1 MQAIGPQ
8 ATLTTSGQLYRYI
21 YQAILPTLQNIRE
34 CQAIT
39 QRILAYTFQCD
50 QVAIVLDK
58 PLQLTT
64 ACIEN
69 VNNIIQRI
77 HQDEPLQYIL
87 GKAPFMGR
95 DFYVTP
101 AVLIPRPETEE
112 LVTAILQENSSSG
125 LSVLEIGTGSGCIA
139 ITLKKAWPASQID
152 ALEISPK
159 ALELAAVNAG
169 NVEATINWLQGDIFQ
184 ASLPNKQ
191 WELIVSNPP
200 YVRLSEQ
207 KYLHK
212 RVLAYEPSQALFVPD
227 SQPLIFYKR
236 IIDLATRHLKPHGK
250 IYLEI
255 NEAFG
260 QNIAHQL
267 AMAGFENIQVRQDL
281 SGKDRWVSAILPFH
295 KTLPK

>member
-1 MQAIGPQ
+1 MRAIDPQ
-8 ATLTTSGQLYRYI
+8 ITLTTSRQLYKYI
-21 YQAILPTLQNIRE
+21 YQAILPTLQNAKE

-58 PLQLTT
+58 PLQLTP
-64 ACIEN
+64 ASREN
-69 VNNIIQRI
+69 LTTIIQRI
-77 HQDEPLQYIL
+77 HQDEPIQYIL
-87 GKAPFMGR
+87 GQAPFMGR

-112 LVTAILQENSSSG
+112 LVTDILQENSSPP

-152 ALEISPK
+152 ALEVSPK
-159 ALELAAVNAG
+159 ALEVAAVNARYL
-169 NVEATINWLQGDIFQ
+169 EATINWLEGDLFQ
-184 ASLPNKQ
+184 DSLPNKQ

-200 YVRLSEQ
+200 YVRLSEREYMHQ
-207 KYLHK
+207 
-212 RVLAYEPSQALFVPD
+212 RVWDYEPNQAIFVPD
-227 SQPLIFYKR
+227 SQPLMFYER
-236 IIDLATRHLKPHGK
+236 IIKLATKHLKPHGK

-260 QNIAHQL
+260 PEVAQQL
-267 AMAGFENIQVRQDL
+267 DLAGFESIQVRKDL
-281 SGKDRWVSAILPFH
+281 QGKDRWVSAMLPC
-295 KTLPK
+295 L

>member
-1 MQAIGPQ
+1 MQDIGSQ
-8 ATLTTSGQLYRYI
+8 ATLITSRQLYKNI
-21 YQAILPTLQNIRE
+21 YQVILPTVQDTRE

-69 VNNIIQRI
+69 LTNIIQRI
-77 HQDEPLQYIL
+77 HQDEPIQYIL
-87 GKAPFMGR
+87 GQAPFMGR

-112 LVTAILQENSSSG
+112 LVTAILQENTSPN

-139 ITLKKAWPASQID
+139 ITLKKAWPSSQID
-152 ALEISPK
+152 ALEISQK
-159 ALELAAVNAG
+159 ALEIAAINAQHL
-169 NVEATINWLQGDIFQ
+169 EATINWLHGDLFQ
-184 ASLPNKQ
+184 SSLPHKQ

-200 YVRLSEQ
+200 YIPLSEKTYMHQ
-207 KYLHK
+207 
-212 RVLAYEPSQALFVPD
+212 RVWAYEPSQALFVPD
-227 SQPLIFYKR
+227 SQPLVFYER
-236 IIDLATRHLKPHGK
+236 IIKLATKHLKPYGK

-267 AMAGFENIQVRQDL
+267 DLAGFESIQIRKDL
-281 SGKDRWVSAILPFH
+281 QGKDRWVSAIFPSL
-295 KTLPK
+295 